1 MILDANVLLYA
12 VDETARHHARAK
24 AFLENHLNGEVRI
37 GIPWQSL
44 SAFLRIAT
52 HPRIMTSPLTSQAAA
67 GMVDDWRAAPAAWV
81 PEPSPATWVVLRRL
95 LVDHEIT
102 GNLVP
107 DAHLAALA
115 IQHGVPVASADTD
128 FARFGDGVW
137 LNPFNT

>member
-1 MILDANVLLYA
+1 M
-12 VDETARHHARAK
+12 
-24 AFLENHLNGEVRI
+24 
-37 GIPWQSL
+37 
-44 SAFLRIAT
+44 
-52 HPRIMTSPLTSQAAA
+52 
-67 GMVDDWRAAPAAWV
+67 

-102 GNLVP
+102 GNLLP

-137 LNPFNT
+137 LNPFAT